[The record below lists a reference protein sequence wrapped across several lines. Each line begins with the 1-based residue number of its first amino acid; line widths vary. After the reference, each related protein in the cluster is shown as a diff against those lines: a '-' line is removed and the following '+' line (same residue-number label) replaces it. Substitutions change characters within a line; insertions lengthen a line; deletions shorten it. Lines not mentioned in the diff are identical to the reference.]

1 MNTALLRYVG
11 RRVAFLLPQLF
22 IVSII
27 AFALLKLT
35 PGDPAR
41 LALGPAATNEVA
53 LEAMRERLGLDDPVV
68 VQYVK
73 YIENVVQADWG
84 RSFRTQEPILEDIGR
99 RLPATL
105 ELIVLSTIISVVLG
119 VGIGIMAGLHPRGI
133 LSRSLTWYGFFA
145 GSIPDFWMGLLLIF
159 FFFHLA
165 GIAPAPLGQISI
177 SAPVSPEKTYLV
189 PLDALIAGNWEAFK
203 SAITHLI
210 LPVLTLVLVYM
221 PAVLKTVAAAVEKY
235 RSEPFLIAA
244 RVHGMRRRYIYW
256 YLFRNTLPPTITVV
270 GVLFVFLI
278 GGTVLVEQ
286 VFAWNGFGQYSIE
299 AVLRKD
305 LLAVQGFL
313 LVAAAFTMITYLI
326 VDILYAVA
334 DPRVRL

>member
-1 MNTALLRYVG
+1 MNKSLLRYVA

-22 IVSII
+22 VVSII

-53 LEAMRERLGLDDPVV
+53 LQAMRERLGLDDPVV

-105 ELIVLSTIISVVLG
+105 ELITLATIISLVL
-119 VGIGIMAGLHPRGI
+119 GIGIGIVAGLRSNGI
-133 LSRSLTWYGFFA
+133 LNRFLTWYGFFA

-165 GIAPAPLGQISI
+165 GIAPAPLGQIGI
-177 SAPVSPEKTYLV
+177 GTRAPPETTYIV
-189 PLDALIAGNWEAFK
+189 PVDALIHGNWAAFE

-235 RSEPFLIAA
+235 RGEPFLVAA
-244 RVHGMRRRYIYW
+244 RVHGMRRRYVYW
-256 YLFRNTLPPTITVV
+256 YLFRNTLPPTITVA

-278 GGTVLVEQ
+278 GGAVLVEQ
-286 VFAWNGFGQYSIE
+286 VFAWNGFGQYAVE

-313 LVAAAFTMITYLI
+313 LVAAAFTMITYLF

>member
-1 MNTALLRYVG
+1 MNRALLRYVA

-41 LALGPAATNEVA
+41 LALGPAATNEVSVQ
-53 LEAMRERLGLDDPVV
+53 AMRERLGLDDPVV

-73 YIENVVQADWG
+73 YITNVVQADWG

-105 ELIVLSTIISVVLG
+105 ELITLATLISLLLG
-119 VGIGIMAGLHPRGI
+119 ASIGIVAGLRPRSI
-133 LSRSLTWYGFFA
+133 LNRFLTWYGFFA

-177 SAPVSPEKTYLV
+177 STAASPEKTYLV
-189 PLDALIAGNWEAFK
+189 PIDALIDGNWAAFE
-203 SAITHLI
+203 SAITHLV
-210 LPVLTLVLVYM
+210 LPTLTLVLVYM
-221 PAVLKTVAAAVEKY
+221 PAVLKTVSAAVEKY
-235 RSEPFLIAA
+235 RSEPFLVAA
-244 RVHGMRRRYIYW
+244 RVHGMRRRYVYW
-256 YLFRNTLPPTITVV
+256 YLFRNTLPPTITIV

-278 GGTVLVEQ
+278 GGTVLVEK
-286 VFAWNGFGQYSIE
+286 VFAWNGFGQYAVE

-313 LVAAAFTMITYLI
+313 LVAAAFTMLTYLI